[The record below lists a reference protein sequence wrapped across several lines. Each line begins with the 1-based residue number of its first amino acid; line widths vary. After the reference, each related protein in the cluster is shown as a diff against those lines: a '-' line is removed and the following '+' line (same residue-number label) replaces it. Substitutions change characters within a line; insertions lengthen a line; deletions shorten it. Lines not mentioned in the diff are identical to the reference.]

1 MNALQIEGPRS
12 ESECNKALIPAPLNL
27 NGSVSQNAI
36 ALTWS
41 PVTAASQYKLYRNGE
56 QIYLGQ
62 EQSFSDTELEFDT
75 NYSYTVSSLD
85 NNGDEGPQS
94 NPILIT
100 THIQLLA
107 PELSLTLSAL
117 EFSLNWSS
125 VQDAGSYKVYK
136 NGDFLEETENLT
148 YLFTGEL
155 GIEECFSVKAVNS
168 HGTVG
173 PESNQECG
181 TGTDS

>member
-1 MNALQIEGPRS
+1 MCIRDRNTI
-12 ESECNKALIPAPLNL
+12 
-27 NGSVSQNAI
+27 V
-36 ALTWS
+36 LTWS
-41 PVTAASQYKLYRNGE
+41 PVTEASQYKLYRNE
-56 QIYLGQ
+56 DQIYLGG
-62 EQSFSDTELEFDT
+62 EQNFSDTDLEFDT

-94 NPILIT
+94 DPISIT
-100 THIQLLA
+100 THIQVSA

-117 EFSLNWSS
+117 EFTLNWTS
-125 VQDAGSYKVYK
+125 VQGAVSYKIYK

-155 GIEECFSVKAVNS
+155 GIENCFTVKAVDS

-181 TGTDS
+181 TGSDS